1 MAIRRP
7 RSSLGANSDISG
19 QPTEYSAPI
28 AIPINSRTTS
38 SISNEPTKNC
48 SIDATT
54 NSAMSIMNNGLRP
67 HLSPAHPP
75 SGEPIRIPNSA
86 IDATRPTC
94 PRRHA
99 QIFLHRARYRTD
111 DPEDVAVQEHPADQ
125 NGEQPPHEA
134 SLECRRGFGRIDS

>member
-38 SISNEPTKNC
+38 SISNEPMKNC
-48 SIDATT
+48 NIDPST

-86 IDATRPTC
+86 IDATRLISHVDM
-94 PRRHA
+94 PRSSFIGPVTGPMTPRM
-99 QIFLHRARYRTD
+99 
-111 DPEDVAVQEHPADQ
+111 
-125 NGEQPPHEA
+125 
-134 SLECRRGFGRIDS
+134 

>member
-28 AIPINSRTTS
+28 AIPINSRTTN
-38 SISNEPTKNC
+38 SISNEPVKNC
-48 SIDATT
+48 SIDPTT

-75 SGEPIRIPNSA
+75 SGEPIRTRTAPS
-86 IDATRPTC
+86 TRPG
-94 PRRHA
+94 PSGRRHA
-99 QIFLHRARYRTD
+99 QVFLHRSVTGPMIPRM
-111 DPEDVAVQEHPADQ
+111 
-125 NGEQPPHEA
+125 
-134 SLECRRGFGRIDS
+134 

>member
-1 MAIRRP
+1 MNPAYQARTVVAIRRP

-86 IDATRPTC
+86 IDATRPIWPVDMPSSSFIGPVTGPMI
-94 PRRHA
+94 PRM
-99 QIFLHRARYRTD
+99 
-111 DPEDVAVQEHPADQ
+111 
-125 NGEQPPHEA
+125 
-134 SLECRRGFGRIDS
+134 